1 MTEVTDK
8 SDILDCGGPGR
19 DGVPELSASER
30 ELTDKSDILCCS
42 DVRRGDNGG
51 NPSGVSL
58 KSKPDQ
64 RKTTNSDYSRGGLI
78 EGRVLFEEIWY
89 AR

>member
-19 DGVPELSASER
+19 DGVSER
-30 ELTDKSDILCCS
+30 ELTDKSDTLCCS

-58 KSKPDQ
+58 KSKPNQ